1 MKRLIVNADDYGRT
15 PGINAGTLEAHL
27 KGIVTSATVMILEHS
42 APEGIRQA
50 LDQAPRLS
58 LGLHFVVTGGG
69 TPAVAPPSVPT
80 LAPGGRFVKDADA
93 LPLTLPADEIRR
105 ELSAQLAVFEAIA
118 GRPPTHIDSHHHSA
132 LHASVQVVF
141 ADVARERGLPVRAAS
156 ARARE
161 ILRAEGLVVPDWF
174 LESFYA
180 NGATRE
186 NLKKLVESLPDGT
199 SELMCHPGHVDDEL
213 TRGSSYSAERAREI
227 EILCDPEIP
236 QLLDRFGVELV
247 GFDRL

>member
-15 PGINAGTLEAHL
+15 LGINEGTLEAHL
-27 KGIVTSATVMILEHS
+27 KGIVTSATVMILERS
-42 APEGIRQA
+42 APAGVRQA
-50 LDQAPRLS
+50 LERAPRLS

-69 TPAVAPPSVPT
+69 TPAVAPTSVPT
-80 LAPGGRFVKDADA
+80 LAPGGRFVKDANS

-156 ARARE
+156 PRARE
-161 ILRAEGLVVPDWF
+161 ILRADGLRVPDRF
-174 LESFYA
+174 VESFYA

-186 NLKKLVESLPDGT
+186 NLTKLLESLPDGT
-199 SELMCHPGHVDDEL
+199 TELMCHPGHVDDQL
-213 TRGSSYSAERAREI
+213 KQGSSYAAEREREI
-227 EILCDPEIP
+227 QILCDPSMP
-236 QLLDRFGVELV
+236 QLLDRHGVELV